1 MKTSILAFLGL
12 VATAYSAS
20 VSLESFLGALAN
32 STGSV
37 TGAAVADEK
46 SGAAAGAT
54 DGDGAVIGAATVG
67 GSLVSSMS
75 SPYM

>member
-1 MKTSILAFLGL
+1 MKTTILAFFGL

-20 VSLESFLGALAN
+20 VSLESLMGAMAN
-32 STGSV
+32 STGAV
-37 TGAAVADEK
+37 TGSAVADEK

-54 DGDGAVIGAATVG
+54 DGDGAVVGAATVG
-67 GSLVSSMS
+67 SSLVSAMS